1 MKRSW
6 QDDEDI
12 EYQVASSAFT
22 SVTDSIIDTHS
33 AIKVLAITVTAEI
46 VAFAMFYFSKDKVLD
61 FLAESGN
68 NVWIYGSI
76 GVFLIGFLTVFAAVQ
91 LVAGKFPGRVT
102 KYTVWIVSIAA
113 GLANIALFY
122 VLINFQMR

>member
-1 MKRSW
+1 MKKSW

-12 EYQVASSAFT
+12 RYEVASSAFT

-46 VAFAMFYFSKDKVLD
+46 GVFAMFYVSKDKVLD
-61 FLAESGN
+61 YLAESGN

-76 GVFLIGFLTVFAAVQ
+76 GVFLIGFLTAFAAIR
-91 LVAGKFPGRVT
+91 LVASKFPGRLP
-102 KYTVWIVSIAA
+102 KYAIWIVSIAA
-113 GLANIALFY
+113 GLANIALFFA
-122 VLINFQMR
+122 LISFQLR